1 MFMSRVY
8 LALTN
13 PDADI
18 DELLSYMDET
28 WPCTKVI
35 TGSVK
40 DRIEARRKDV
50 VPQ

>member
-18 DELLSYMDET
+18 NELISYMDDD
-28 WPCTKVI
+28 WPCTRVI
-35 TGSVK
+35 KADIAERIDAVR
-40 DRIEARRKDV
+40 DRV
-50 VPQ
+50 VPM